1 MFRDPPRRFAHS
13 RNMKEWMSLAQQNTP
28 RFEGGSPRQCMIRQS
43 VSGLAKATIGPL
55 CVMTQIQAPAA
66 GFNRID
72 GGYLARY

>member
-1 MFRDPPRRFAHS
+1 
-13 RNMKEWMSLAQQNTP
+13 
-28 RFEGGSPRQCMIRQS
+28 MIRQS